1 MTTWL
6 NDFCR
11 FVSRLKNYHPLKS
24 NLTNNLGVKTPES
37 LKSAAA
43 HLQRISGLVSS
54 CHCGVL
60 LYGKFIFSLLK
71 LKVIALS
78 LPFRWDFLLF
88 FLVDIWR
95 NLQGQ
100 RKAPDMFFFFLL
112 LFSALFLV
120 LLIGLI
126 ITSKHKKAPFLR
138 NCIFFY
144 GTLKVVVAFH
154 YWNSRVDQNGVGN
167 ATNVLY

>member
-100 RKAPDMFFFFLL
+100 RKAPDMFFFSPFIQCIIFSASNWVNHYKQTQKGSISEKLHLL
-112 LFSALFLV
+112 LWYIEGSSCFS
-120 LLIGLI
+120 LL
-126 ITSKHKKAPFLR
+126 KF
-138 NCIFFY
+138 
-144 GTLKVVVAFH
+144 
-154 YWNSRVDQNGVGN
+154 
-167 ATNVLY
+167 